1 MLSPYKIDIPI
12 YVPGFRVRG
21 GGPPPRYPPF
31 SELRLL
37 PPRVDLEGKS
47 NLELSY
53 EGQFGLPPGAWAH
66 WGNSVYPYI
75 ITLLFCQAH

>member
-1 MLSPYKIDIPI
+1 MCQGS
-12 YVPGFRVRG
+12 GFVG
-21 GGPPPRYPPF
+21 GDPPLHCRYPPF